1 MRIQAIAVALLL
13 STGAAAGPHSA
24 RECREGSDFIRNAAL
39 ARDSGYTRDFFVN
52 RLEEDFQSIRA
63 FPPQLRWFVHDSG
76 DEVFLRGEVE
86 AVFGTPVASEL
97 HRAGFFERCIQR
109 AERESSAG
117 G

>member
-1 MRIQAIAVALLL
+1 MSGHEVKLIDRPACGYFGKVPQ
-13 STGAAAGPHSA
+13 TG
-24 RECREGSDFIRNAAL
+24 DFIRNAAL